1 MLPKL
6 HYMSEMFVA
15 SPDICQMQSWQA
27 CRSWDMA
34 QQLWRTWVF
43 CREHF
48 LHKILGRWRSILVL
62 AVWWKRQWGCPQ
74 WKGAKWRNTSWI
86 SWFFLGLPCN
96 IVVFT
101 ELFMPAYLLWTMEAV
116 FMYYQ
121 VHTNHTSCSYKLKK
135 LSYCCQSSELVNSE
149 PPRKF

>member
-6 HYMSEMFVA
+6 HCMSEMFVA

-34 QQLWRTWVF
+34 QRLLRTWVF

-48 LHKILGRWRSILVL
+48 LHKILGRWRSILAL
-62 AVWWKRQWGCPQ
+62 AVWWKRQWVCPQ

-86 SWFFLGLPCN
+86 SWFFWGFPCTISALLSLLYFLCLLMDYGGCVHVPGGSIIWSLG
-96 IVVFT
+96 
-101 ELFMPAYLLWTMEAV
+101 YLDIPKDHLWSQTIFNVCIWAI
-116 FMYYQ
+116 
-121 VHTNHTSCSYKLKK
+121 C
-135 LSYCCQSSELVNSE
+135 
-149 PPRKF
+149 